1 MDIKRGRFL
10 NYFCAMIVVYS
21 QNVIANDDEY
31 LSLLEAEAENTSL
44 DSGKSIEK
52 IRTNRKLPINVKN
65 KEWLGQCGSIGS
77 VLPSNIQREEFFS
90 YLEQCSMTT
99 FSLYRRLDNSVQHS
113 VYKKYAET
121 SSIKV
126 STLRKEILKVY

>member
-1 MDIKRGRFL
+1 MDTKRGCFL
-10 NYFCAMIVVYS
+10 NCFCAMIIVCS
-21 QNVIANDDEY
+21 QDVIANDDY

-44 DSGKSIEK
+44 DSGKSIK
-52 IRTNRKLPINVKN
+52 KSRTNQKPPINVKN
-65 KEWLGQCGSIGS
+65 KEWLGECG
-77 VLPSNIQREEFFS
+77 LPENIQREEFSS

-121 SSIKV
+121 SSVKV